1 MYKTTVIL
9 ELTFSEVDANVDEA
23 IDVIRDIL
31 MNAIK
36 VKGKIAKDEALI
48 KLQTIGGIK
57 DIKVQFR
64 SY

>member
-9 ELTFSEVDANVDEA
+9 GLTFTEVNANVDDA

-31 MNAIK
+31 MEAIRE
-36 VKGKIAKDEALI
+36 KGKEAKNDALI

-57 DIKVQFR
+57 DIKVQFT
-64 SY
+64 SF

>member
-9 ELTFSEVDANVDEA
+9 ELTFSEVDANVDDA

-31 MNAIK
+31 MDAIK
-36 VKGKIAKDEALI
+36 GKGTVIKDETLI
-48 KLQTIGGIK
+48 KLKVSGGIK